1 MGCGGSKSSET
12 KDEIKNNPTQTKQ
25 ENEKV
30 NEQSNQNQNE
40 VNKKKE
46 KKEEEEEEEKLV
58 MNENKKIEDSK
69 IKTEESIY
77 TPFQLEAL
85 KIHNELRKKHNAPPV
100 TLNKELCDIA
110 EKYSKYLASKRTLVH
125 STNKYK
131 GESLGENIFMCF
143 GSACTGT
150 YMTQAWYDEIK
161 DYDFKKPGWQN
172 GTGHFTQ
179 VVWVNCKEVG
189 FGYSKASD
197 NSYYAVGNY
206 YPAGNINSRSYF
218 EENVLP
224 LHK

>member
-12 KDEIKNNPTQTKQ
+12 KDEIKNKSIQSKQ
-25 ENEKV
+25 EVEKV
-30 NEQSNQNQNE
+30 KEQSNQIQNE
-40 VNKKKE
+40 VNEIKE
-46 KKEEEEEEEKLV
+46 KEKEEEEKLILNV
-58 MNENKKIEDSK
+58 NKKIEDSK
-69 IKTEESIY
+69 EKIEESIY

-110 EKYSKYLASKRTLVH
+110 QNYSKLLASKRTLIH
-125 STNKYK
+125 SKNKYK

-143 GSACTGT
+143 GSVCTGT
-150 YMTQAWYDEIK
+150 YMTQSWYDEIK
-161 DYDFKKPGWQN
+161 DYNFKKPGWQN

-179 VVWVNCKEVG
+179 VIWVDCKEVG

-206 YPAGNINSRSYF
+206 YPAGNITNPGYF

-224 LHK
+224 LQ